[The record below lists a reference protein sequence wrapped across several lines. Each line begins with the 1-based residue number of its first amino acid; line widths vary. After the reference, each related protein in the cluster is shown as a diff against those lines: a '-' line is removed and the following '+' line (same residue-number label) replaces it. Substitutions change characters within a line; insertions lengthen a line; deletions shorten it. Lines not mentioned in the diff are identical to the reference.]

1 MKTNMKTSALINM
14 IAVAS
19 AVICSCQKDNF
30 TSPDNIRQT
39 HTVTLNAFDPETKTS
54 ITAVPGGYASLWN
67 EGDYI
72 TFTDTDVN
80 ELDEVYM
87 FHPTY
92 TYINKTVKDFEAVPL
107 LVDIFDKGELV
118 YNLPTLAEIQ
128 DYARKEY
135 DKLWDE
141 YKRLLNPQDYPVDL
155 SQEVW
160 QNKMDLIDRIRKE
173 AQQKGE
179 VK

>member
-1 MKTNMKTSALINM
+1 MQDTIKLSNNAEKVSTPGKKQVWRITSRERNKT
-14 IAVAS
+14 
-19 AVICSCQKDNF
+19 
-30 TSPDNIRQT
+30 
-39 HTVTLNAFDPETKTS
+39 
-54 ITAVPGGYASLWN
+54 

-80 ELDEVYM
+80 QLDEVYM

-92 TYINKTVKDFEAVPL
+92 TYINKTVKDFKAVPL

-118 YNLPTLAEIQ
+118 YDLPTLAEIQ

-179 VK
+179 VKS